1 VEEGGQPVFDTPSGK
16 VEFWS
21 DQRAA
26 KGHDAV
32 PEYTRATR
40 CRPQAACTRRRAAR
54 QRGVVQA
61 LRILAMAHAI
71 AAVRALPARPM
82 APRSGASNCRFYIG

>member
-32 PEYTRATR
+32 PAYTRHPLPPAGRLHPVTGRSPVHAFSRTR
-40 CRPQAACTRRRAAR
+40 
-54 QRGVVQA
+54 
-61 LRILAMAHAI
+61 
-71 AAVRALPARPM
+71 
-82 APRSGASNCRFYIG
+82 SNPLLLDPVPDDEV